1 MRTKIFMVFF
11 LLVSSA
17 VLNSQNINKGIIQGR
32 IYNIKNNEPVEF
44 ASVAIWGT
52 AIGSTSDLDGKFTFT
67 GVKPG
72 YVELRVT
79 CIGYE
84 SYVSEQILVT
94 NANKIFVEIP
104 LQEATQAIQEVV
116 VKASPFRRDIES
128 PVSLRNIGIKEIE
141 KNPGGNRDIS
151 KVLQSFPGVASTP
164 SFRND
169 VIVRGGGSS
178 ENKFYLDGVEI
189 PNLNHFATQ
198 GASGGPVGIV
208 NVDFIREVNFYS
220 GAFPANRGNA
230 LSSVLDFKQIEGNKE
245 KLKIKGSV
253 GASDMALTL
262 DGPLSEKTSYI
273 FSARRSY
280 LQFLFSAIG
289 LPFLPTYNDFQFK
302 THTQIDKKNEITVIG
317 LGAIDQFALNKK
329 ANETEEQRY
338 ILKYLPV
345 NNQWN
350 YTLGVVYRHYRDNSY
365 DTWVISRNM
374 LNNSQIKYFDN
385 IEIPQN
391 KLLDYNSF
399 EAENKLRY
407 ENNLQSASGYKFIS
421 GAALEYARYYNK
433 TYRRTFEGSDNY
445 ESNMDFIKWG
455 VFEQVSKEFMNN
467 KLTLSAGVRLDA
479 TNYNQSMMNPL
490 NQFSPRISA
499 SYALTNQ
506 INWSFNTGI
515 FYELP
520 SYTSL
525 GFRDTLGQLLNKS
538 NGIKYIRA
546 NHVVTG
552 FDYLPTIN
560 SKISIEGFFKY
571 YTNYPFSIKDSISLA
586 SKGADFGTFGD
597 EPVKSTGIGRAYG
610 AEVLYQNKDMMG
622 TNITVSYTLVWS
634 QFQNYEG
641 KYIASAWD
649 NRHIFNLLLRK
660 EFKGNWTF
668 GAKWR
673 FVGGTPY
680 TPVDIARS
688 ENKAAWD
695 IKNQAY
701 LDYSKFNTL
710 RLDAFHQLDIRVDKE
725 FYFNKW
731 SLVAY
736 MDIQN
741 VYNFKSDAVPTYLV
755 DEAIAPA
762 GNPAK
767 YTLKVL
773 PRTGGGTILPTVGV
787 IVQF

>member
-1 MRTKIFMVFF
+1 
-11 LLVSSA
+11 
-17 VLNSQNINKGIIQGR
+17 
-32 IYNIKNNEPVEF
+32 
-44 ASVAIWGT
+44 
-52 AIGSTSDLDGKFTFT
+52 
-67 GVKPG
+67 
-72 YVELRVT
+72 
-79 CIGYE
+79 
-84 SYVSEQILVT
+84 
-94 NANKIFVEIP
+94 
-104 LQEATQAIQEVV
+104 
-116 VKASPFRRDIES
+116 
-128 PVSLRNIGIKEIE
+128 
-141 KNPGGNRDIS
+141 
-151 KVLQSFPGVASTP
+151 
-164 SFRND
+164 
-169 VIVRGGGSS
+169 
-178 ENKFYLDGVEI
+178 
-189 PNLNHFATQ
+189 
-198 GASGGPVGIV
+198 
-208 NVDFIREVNFYS
+208 
-220 GAFPANRGNA
+220 
-230 LSSVLDFKQIEGNKE
+230 
-245 KLKIKGSV
+245 
-253 GASDMALTL
+253 
-262 DGPLSEKTSYI
+262 
-273 FSARRSY
+273 
-280 LQFLFSAIG
+280 
-289 LPFLPTYNDFQFK
+289 
-302 THTQIDKKNEITVIG
+302 
-317 LGAIDQFALNKK
+317 
-329 ANETEEQRY
+329 
-338 ILKYLPV
+338 
-345 NNQWN
+345 
-350 YTLGVVYRHYRDNSY
+350 
-365 DTWVISRNM
+365 
-374 LNNSQIKYFDN
+374 
-385 IEIPQN
+385 
-391 KLLDYNSF
+391 
-399 EAENKLRY
+399 
-407 ENNLQSASGYKFIS
+407 
-421 GAALEYARYYNK
+421 
-433 TYRRTFEGSDNY
+433 
-445 ESNMDFIKWG
+445 
-455 VFEQVSKEFMNN
+455 
-467 KLTLSAGVRLDA
+467 
-479 TNYNQSMMNPL
+479 
-490 NQFSPRISA
+490 
-499 SYALTNQ
+499 
-506 INWSFNTGI
+506 
-515 FYELP
+515 
-520 SYTSL
+520 
-525 GFRDTLGQLLNKS
+525 LGQLLNKS